1 MQEKQ
6 VNILNIF
13 YRYCS
18 RYSRIIIYGAGDVG
32 AMVADFMEEKDI
44 LFECFC
50 VTENPE
56 TKILKGHKIREID
69 EVVCSDSDIGIV
81 VAASQRN
88 VKGMLSLLKKYGQQY
103 FYNTEFLFQL
113 YVRRCQEKASKVMT
127 QDGYLYRI
135 SDVVFE
141 RDKMYICC
149 PASIG
154 DTLYTAAFVRDYKK
168 ENPSVRKVCL
178 ILKKGH
184 RDLGHFFRSV
194 DEVLVS
200 DEIVEILDSYSLYTQ
215 TWKQKNYI
223 YGHFKKS
230 IRFEYDIEYAQ
241 AVCRMILPRYR
252 SLIMGLSEEA
262 KMEEAACEKSVG
274 RIEKQNSKV
283 VIMPYAKTAE
293 LLPISFWEELVRR
306 LVQDGYSV
314 FTNIAGEKEKP
325 VVGTEPMQE
334 SLLDTAL
341 FCEEC
346 TAVVSLRSGLCDLL
360 GFTSAKLIVVNT
372 SEELY
377 SEWNLQDVFH
387 KEGIYNIN
395 YFGNQ
400 NDKTKLE
407 EILKIV
413 KNM

>member
-1 MQEKQ
+1 MSNK
-6 VNILNIF
+6 VDVIDKF
-13 YRYCS
+13 YEFIS
-18 RYSRIIIYGAGDVG
+18 KFSNFVIYGAGDVG
-32 AMVADFMEEKDI
+32 KMVAEFMEKEN
-44 LFECFC
+44 LSFSGFC
-50 VTENPE
+50 VTGIPE
-56 TKILKGHKIREID
+56 KPSLNNYEIKCID
-69 EVVCSDSDIGIV
+69 EITDSNIVAGII
-81 VAASQRN
+81 VAVARKN
-88 VKGMLSLLKKYGQQY
+88 VESILALLDNLGMQY
-103 FYNTEFLFQL
+103 FYSTDFLFEL
-113 YVRRCQEKASKVMT
+113 YTRRCRDKASKVLI

-230 IRFEYDIEYAQ
+230 IRFEYDNEYAQ

-274 RIEKQNSKV
+274 RTEKQNSKV
-283 VIMPYAKTAE
+283 VIIPYAKTAE

-360 GFTSAKLIVVNT
+360 GFTLAKLIVVNT

-395 YFGNQ
+395 YFGNP

>member
-1 MQEKQ
+1 M
-6 VNILNIF
+6 NIIDKF
-13 YRYCS
+13 YEFNS
-18 RYSRIIIYGAGDVG
+18 RFSSLVIYGAGDVG
-32 AMVADFMEEKDI
+32 KMVAEFMEEENLSFAGFCITGRPEKPKLNNYDIKCIDEIVDSDIDTGIVVAVSRKNVEGILSLLDNRRVQYFYSTDFLFQIFIRRCREKTSKVLIQGGYLHRISDI
-44 LFECFC
+44 LFE
-50 VTENPE
+50 
-56 TKILKGHKIREID
+56 
-69 EVVCSDSDIGIV
+69 
-81 VAASQRN
+81 Q
-88 VKGMLSLLKKYGQQY
+88 
-103 FYNTEFLFQL
+103 
-113 YVRRCQEKASKVMT
+113 
-127 QDGYLYRI
+127 
-135 SDVVFE
+135 
-141 RDKMYICC
+141 DKMYICC

-154 DTLYTAAFVRDYKK
+154 DTLYTAAFVKAYKT

-178 ILKKGH
+178 ILKKAH
-184 RDLGHFFRSV
+184 KDLGRLFPSV
-194 DEVLVS
+194 DDVLES
-200 DEIVEILDSYSLYTQ
+200 DEIINILDSYSLYTQ

-230 IRFEYDIEYAQ
+230 IHFEYDKEYDQ
-241 AVCRMILPRYR
+241 AVCRRILPRYR
-252 SLIMGLSEEA
+252 SLILGLSEDAE
-262 KMEEAACEKSVG
+262 MEDAVYER
-274 RIEKQNSKV
+274 RIVNSENQNRKV

-293 LLPISFWEELVRR
+293 LLPTSFWEELVRR

-325 VVGTEPMQE
+325 VIGTEPMQE

-341 FCEEC
+341 LCEEC
-346 TAVVSLRSGLCDLL
+346 KAVVSLRSGLCDLL

-387 KEGIYNIN
+387 KDGIYNIN